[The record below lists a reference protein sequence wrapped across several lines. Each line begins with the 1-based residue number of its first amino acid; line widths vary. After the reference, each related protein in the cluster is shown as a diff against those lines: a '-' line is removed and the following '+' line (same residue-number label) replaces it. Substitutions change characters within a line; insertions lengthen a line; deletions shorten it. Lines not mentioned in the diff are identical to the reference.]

1 MHRSATDIHNVVF
14 FHTGFK
20 SIRLNVL
27 GQITLA
33 CKSIDR
39 TDCLHQELIW
49 MVFYL
54 FFGHR
59 CPRVQC
65 LLGDTQ
71 VLVCNKCLNVVLRDV
86 V

>member
-20 SIRLNVL
+20 SIRLNVS

-54 FFGHR
+54 LAIIA
-59 CPRVQC
+59 QESS
-65 LLGDTQ
+65 
-71 VLVCNKCLNVVLRDV
+71 VCWEILKFLCSINV
-86 V
+86 